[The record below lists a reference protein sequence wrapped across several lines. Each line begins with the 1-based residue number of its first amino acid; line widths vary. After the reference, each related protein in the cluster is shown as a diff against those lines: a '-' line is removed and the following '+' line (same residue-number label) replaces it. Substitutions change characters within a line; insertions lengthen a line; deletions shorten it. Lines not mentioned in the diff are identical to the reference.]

1 MATGKNKKENQ
12 GSTDIRFRSSVRND
26 MVPMGNDSDK
36 NEPHVSGVVFF
47 TVLVVCVVLVIVLPA
62 LGIMYMDMNNATV
75 KAIEETKKMQEL
87 RLLILQGQ

>member
-1 MATGKNKKENQ
+1 MATGKNKKENK

-26 MVPMGNDSDK
+26 MVSMGNDSDK

-47 TVLVVCVVLVIVLPA
+47 AVLVVCAVLVIVLPA
-62 LGIMYMDMNNATV
+62 LGVMYMDMNNATI

>member
-1 MATGKNKKENQ
+1 MAAGKNKKENQ

-26 MVPMGNDSDK
+26 MVSMDNDSDK

-47 TVLVVCVVLVIVLPA
+47 AVLVVCAVLVIVLPA
-62 LGIMYMDMNNATV
+62 LGVMYMDMNNATI